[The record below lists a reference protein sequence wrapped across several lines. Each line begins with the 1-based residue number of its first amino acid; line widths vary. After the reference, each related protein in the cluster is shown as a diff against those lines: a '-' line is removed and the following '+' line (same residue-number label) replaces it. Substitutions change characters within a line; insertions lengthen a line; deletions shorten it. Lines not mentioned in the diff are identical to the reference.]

1 MAKVLCSFYIFK
13 QREQLQLHGMV
24 MWKEMDLIVV
34 IDDGCIH
41 WDFTMYW
48 VNQVAAWHYDSVSSA
63 GVKIIDASR
72 WETKISTHLLDS
84 HPACSMCIQNLRQ
97 SIENNSYVVNETSV
111 EVMQL
116 KDFANFNN
124 PMVDV
129 SRSLQRTKV
138 GDVPHQ
144 LI

>member
-1 MAKVLCSFYIFK
+1 
-13 QREQLQLHGMV
+13 
-24 MWKEMDLIVV
+24 
-34 IDDGCIH
+34 
-41 WDFTMYW
+41 
-48 VNQVAAWHYDSVSSA
+48 
-63 GVKIIDASR
+63 
-72 WETKISTHLLDS
+72 
-84 HPACSMCIQNLRQ
+84 MCIQNLRQ
-97 SIENNSYVVNETSV
+97 SIENNSYVVNETSA

-144 LI
+144 LILLHKLPLHIFHAHFVLFSISSQQLNREVIKGFESCSFT